1 MNTFK
6 RGILLL
12 CLFCAHQLSSFV
24 LRAQSCPTLFDPM
37 DHSPPGDLP
46 KSGTEPA
53 SPALAGGS
61 FITEPPG
68 KPRLYSYLVLT
79 SQREEVQLKWPPVV
93 VVVVVQLC
101 GHVQLFETP
110 WTTAHQASLAL
121 TIC

>member
-12 CLFCAHQLSSFV
+12 CLFCTQLSSFV
-24 LRAQSCPTLFDPM
+24 LRAQSGPTLFDPM

-46 KSGTEPA
+46 NPGTEPA

-68 KPRLYSYLVLT
+68 KPRLYSYLFLK
-79 SQREEVQLKWPPVV
+79 SQREEVQLKWLP
-93 VVVVVQLC
+93 VVVVQLRS
-101 GHVQLFETP
+101 HVELFETP
-110 WTTAHQASLAL
+110 WTTARQASLAL